1 MVLERLRSK
10 VSIDAVGRKIP
21 ISPNVLTLLSA
32 VVAWVGVPL
41 VLLYGASPLWFILIS
56 GALDAVDGA
65 VARGRGLVSRAGAFL
80 DSFLDRFSDAA
91 YLLYFWGRV
100 DSLAMYIAL
109 LGTFAISYARCRG
122 ESLGVEV
129 RGVGLMERGER
140 VAYLLVLSLVID
152 LAPPLVASLF
162 YAYVFLVGL
171 AAAHRGYVVFR
182 KLSLNRR

>member
-1 MVLERLRSK
+1 MERLRSK
-10 VSIDAVGRKIP
+10 VNIDAVGRKIP

-100 DSLAMYIAL
+100 DSLAMWWTSVHDGKEGVAA
-109 LGTFAISYARCRG
+109 FAEKRSPSFTSSASR
-122 ESLGVEV
+122 
-129 RGVGLMERGER
+129 
-140 VAYLLVLSLVID
+140 D
-152 LAPPLVASLF
+152 LPGWVPWD
-162 YAYVFLVGL
+162 
-171 AAAHRGYVVFR
+171 
-182 KLSLNRR
+182 